1 MEKKVSKID
10 EILEKE
16 NYWCVDYF
24 PERIEDWDKFKR
36 IESYLL
42 KPAPK
47 RRYISKVINI
57 VFKIVPYFDAIL
69 YIGDTYKRRCRRYE
83 GIYEVNSMNPQKL
96 KRILSMLM
104 KNEEVVP
111 ILLEPNDIVL
121 YLDLYNMAIY
131 VNENRDM
138 SLFEDIVK
146 SEGLFLWKDISGQR

>member
-83 GIYEVNSMNPQKL
+83 GIYEVNSMNPQKFPRISL
-96 KRILSMLM
+96 KRGFGTRI
-104 KNEEVVP
+104 
-111 ILLEPNDIVL
+111 
-121 YLDLYNMAIY
+121 
-131 VNENRDM
+131 
-138 SLFEDIVK
+138 
-146 SEGLFLWKDISGQR
+146 LFLHLTKVSGAILPPKRGKDIPAEYRERSLHPQRPLC